1 MNEMGRMKREETTN
15 NPPLVSE
22 RELFLINF
30 VFHSFLDAHVR
41 CTAAWFVRWMAEFY
55 LIKDAKRAFM
65 FSLSETDA
73 PDKAWEQREWT
84 CRGC

>member
-41 CTAAWFVRWMAEFY
+41 CTAAWFVR
-55 LIKDAKRAFM
+55 
-65 FSLSETDA
+65 
-73 PDKAWEQREWT
+73 
-84 CRGC
+84 